1 MKIAIAVLLAL
12 ASAFV
17 LALLIVGIMGVIACG
32 QWRDFDDWMNDE
44 EDK

>member
-1 MKIAIAVLLAL
+1 MEVAFTILLAL
-12 ASAFV
+12 ASASII
-17 LALLIVGIMGVIACG
+17 ALLLVGIIGVIVCG

>member
-12 ASAFV
+12 ASAFA
-17 LALLIVGIMGVIACG
+17 LALLLVGIMGVIVSG